1 MNRLKQIIMELDAY
15 IKNTRTLHP
24 AQKTR
29 RLAKKKKSF
38 KIVKEIDPV
47 RVVQQ
52 YAKNKGK

>member
-29 RLAKKKKSF
+29 RLSKKKKNF
-38 KIVKEIDPV
+38 KVVKEIDPV

>member
-1 MNRLKQIIMELDAY
+1 MLSFKQFLSEIDAY

-29 RLAKKKKSF
+29 RLMKKKNF
-38 KIVKEIDPV
+38 KTVKEIDPV
-47 RVVQQ
+47 KVVDQ

>member
-1 MNRLKQIIMELDAY
+1 MTRLKNFIVELDAY

-29 RLAKKKKSF
+29 RLSKKKKNF

>member
-1 MNRLKQIIMELDAY
+1 MLSFKQFLSELDAY

-29 RLAKKKKSF
+29 RLSKKKKNF
-38 KIVKEIDPV
+38 KTVKEIDPV
-47 RVVQQ
+47 KVVDQ

>member
-1 MNRLKQIIMELDAY
+1 MELDAY

-38 KIVKEIDPV
+38 KTVKEIDPV

>member
-15 IKNTRTLHP
+15 IRNTRTLHP

-29 RLAKKKKSF
+29 RLSKKKKSF
-38 KIVKEIDPV
+38 KTVKEIDPV

>member
-1 MNRLKQIIMELDAY
+1 MKTFKEY

-24 AQKTR
+24 AQKQR
-29 RLAKKKKSF
+29 MLKPKKGKVYNK
-38 KIVKEIDPV
+38 VKEIDPV